1 MEKYS
6 FDFIKIDLR
15 LINNLSNAKRI
26 LEDNGI
32 DTVRIDVKLVYDLK
46 LNCDIIF
53 LDVNTYNVFAY
64 CYKKSSKIELAE
76 DFESVL
82 KKAEPIKY
90 FKREKTS
97 DELELKLDYI
107 LEKISLKGIKSLSP
121 KEKEFLD
128 SQSQK

>member
-64 CYKKSSKIELAE
+64 CYKKSSKI
-76 DFESVL
+76 S
-82 KKAEPIKY
+82 IGY
-90 FKREKTS
+90 C
-97 DELELKLDYI
+97 
-107 LEKISLKGIKSLSP
+107 
-121 KEKEFLD
+121 
-128 SQSQK
+128 